1 MRIGMLGL
9 AQRTDIGASA
19 PPAELARIM
28 SPDTVFSAYRTRLPG
43 APLAPADIPL
53 QQISYLA
60 AALAAAPSCD
70 ALLFNTAGDY
80 GLAAVKSA
88 VPIPVVG
95 SGEASYRL
103 ATSLGRRFSIVTV
116 WPKSL
121 NFIPLDTLR
130 DYGLEGACTGIRNVG
145 VEAELATLGQPDG
158 YVARMQAGA
167 DAIMARIVTECH
179 RAIGEDGAE
188 VVVLGC
194 TCMSPIADRI
204 AAQCAFPVINPL
216 AAGLKLAETLATLR
230 LSSSRVGQP
239 AIRQEQAERV
249 QMMVDAVAVIP
260 QEECQVCVFAAAAE

>member
-9 AQRTDIGASA
+9 AQRTDIGAAA

-28 SPDTVFSAYRTRLPG
+28 SPDTVFTAYRTRMPG
-43 APLAPADIPL
+43 APQVPADLPL
-53 QQISYLA
+53 QHISYMD
-60 AALAAAPSCD
+60 AALGAEPFCD

-88 VPIPVVG
+88 VSIPVVG
-95 SGEASYRL
+95 AGEASLRL
-103 ATSLGRRFSIVTV
+103 APSLGRRFSIVTV
-116 WPKSL
+116 WPESM
-121 NFIPLDTLR
+121 NFIPLTLLR
-130 DYGLEGACTGIRNVG
+130 EYQLEGACTGIRNVG

-167 DAIMARIVTECH
+167 EEIMSRIVTQCH
-179 RAIGEDGAE
+179 RAIREDGAE

-204 AAQCAFPVINPL
+204 AAQCDFPVINPL
-216 AAGLKLAETLATLR
+216 AAGLKMAESLAAMR
-230 LSSSRVGQP
+230 LSSSRVLQP
-239 AIRQEQAERV
+239 PIRPERAGRV
-249 QMMVDAVAVIP
+249 RMMVDAVATIA